1 MAYIVANMFPYT
13 EKENEWLSTGKTTQK
28 KTRKS
33 NQNRHRKV
41 TEPQVTEWTKV
52 GHYWFVPYNRFKI

>member
-1 MAYIVANMFPYT
+1 MFPYT
-13 EKENEWLSTGKTTQK
+13 DKENKWLSTGKATRK
-28 KTRKS
+28 KTRRS

>member
-1 MAYIVANMFPYT
+1 MFPYT
-13 EKENEWLSTGKTTQK
+13 DKENEWLSTGKTRPRR
-28 KTRKS
+28 TRKS

-41 TEPQVTEWTKV
+41 REPEHTEWQKV

>member
-1 MAYIVANMFPYT
+1 MFPYT
-13 EKENEWLSTGKTTQK
+13 DKENEWLSTGKTRPNR
-28 KTRKS
+28 TRKS

-41 TEPQVTEWTKV
+41 REPEQPEQTEWQKV